1 MAPSAVDV
9 YPTSR
14 FQDMKVKALEV
25 LSSQQTAP
33 AKLIKTPLQL
43 NGALDR
49 FESFDV
55 TPAIGKEFPA
65 ANLAEW
71 LEAPNAD
78 ELIRDLAITISQRGV
93 VFFRGQNDLTNDLQ
107 KKLCQKLGELTGKPA
122 ESSMHIHPISN
133 KSFQCNKDDEISVIS
148 NDLATKIFCDRKTEQ
163 HKKKQS
169 LKKGWH
175 SDITFEPVPSDY
187 AILKLTDLPSL
198 GGDTLWA
205 SGYEVYDRFSPAYQK
220 FLDSLTATYA
230 QPLFTQAAKDHKFK
244 LYEEERGN
252 PLNVG
257 GELSTEHPVVRTNPV
272 TGWKTVFA
280 VGHHVQHINGLT
292 ERESSHLLDEF
303 LRMITEN
310 HDLQCRF
317 KWNNQNDLAI
327 WDNRS
332 TYHAATYDY
341 DGMGLRTGQRCV
353 GIGERPYFDPAS
365 KSKREAEGEEY
376 LEPGE
381 GFTVF

>member
-9 YPTSR
+9 YPTTR
-14 FQDMKVKALEV
+14 LNDLKIKAQEFV
-25 LSSQQTAP
+25 SQQTAP
-33 AKLIKTPLQL
+33 AKLTKAPIQL
-43 NGALDR
+43 SGALDK

-55 TPAIGKEFPA
+55 TPVIGKEFPK
-65 ANLAEW
+65 ANLAQW

-78 ELIRDLAITISQRGV
+78 ELIRDLAVTVSQRGV
-93 VFFRGQNDLTNDLQ
+93 VFFRAQDELTNDLQ
-107 KKLCQKLGELTGKPA
+107 KQLCQKLGELTGKPA
-122 ESSMHIHPISN
+122 DSTMHIHPISN

-175 SDITFEPVPSDY
+175 SDITFEPAPSDY
-187 AILKLTDLPSL
+187 AILKLTDIPTL

-230 QPLFTQAAKDHKFK
+230 QPLFTQAAKDQKFK
-244 LYEEERGN
+244 LYTEPRGS

-257 GELSTEHPVVRTNPV
+257 DELSTEHPVVRTNPV

-292 ERESSHLLDEF
+292 ENESSHLLNEF

-310 HDLQCRF
+310 HDLQVRF
-317 KWNNQNDLAI
+317 KWDNQNDLAI

-332 TYHAATYDY
+332 TFHAATYDY
-341 DGMGLRTGQRCV
+341 DNNGLRTGQRCV